1 MLQIK
6 NLSKQYKNNDFFSL
20 KDVSFELEKGEIVG
34 LIGNNGAGKTTLM
47 KMLAK
52 TMIPTSGTIEI
63 NNSNI
68 RNSSNS
74 LKNVNFMIEAAF
86 FKHISAYENI
96 KFYLTIN
103 NQNASKK
110 QIKEVMTLVNLWHVR
125 NKKASQ
131 FSFGMKQRLG
141 LALCL
146 ASEPDI
152 VVMDEPFVGLD
163 PNGVTT
169 LINSLKN
176 WAKEKQMSILISSHQ
191 LSELEEICDRYLYLE
206 NGELKKVF
214 NKQSQNLTVIYLKNV
229 VDEGISKRYSNTV
242 VENNIVKTLLNDTD
256 FNNLLADL
264 TKSNT
269 IKKIERQ
276 DYLKDVFKGED
287 KS

>member
-6 NLSKQYKNNDFFSL
+6 NLSKKYKKNDFFSL
-20 KDVSFELEKGEIVG
+20 KNVSFELEKGEIVG

-52 TMIPTSGTIEI
+52 TMVPSSGTIEI
-63 NNSNI
+63 NGTNI
-68 RNSSNS
+68 FKNNNT

-103 NQNASKK
+103 NQNASRK
-110 QIKEVMTLVNLWHVR
+110 QIKEVMILVNLWHVKD
-125 NKKASQ
+125 KKASQ

-163 PNGVTT
+163 PNGVST
-169 LINSLKN
+169 LINRLKD
-176 WAKEKQMSILISSHQ
+176 WVHKKQMSILISSHQ

-206 NGELKKVF
+206 NGELKKTF
-214 NKQSQNLTVIYLKNV
+214 NKSSQNITIIHLKNP
-229 VDEGISKRYSNTV
+229 VDEDIAKRYSDTY
-242 VENNIVKTLLNDTD
+242 VESNIVKTLLHDAD
-256 FNNLLADL
+256 FNDLLVDL
-264 TKSNT
+264 SKINT
-269 IKKIERQ
+269 IVRIERQ
-276 DYLKDVFKGED
+276 DYLKDVFKGENR
-287 KS
+287 